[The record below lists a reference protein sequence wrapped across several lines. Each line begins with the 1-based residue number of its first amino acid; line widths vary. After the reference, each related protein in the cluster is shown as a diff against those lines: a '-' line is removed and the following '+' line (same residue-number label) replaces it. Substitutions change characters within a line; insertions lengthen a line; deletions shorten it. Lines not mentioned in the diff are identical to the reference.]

1 MRNPLRR
8 RLLVVA
14 APLAAVAVLAA
25 TAPVTA
31 RADAPPYTDPASV
44 GRLTLCDTAG
54 HAISRGN
61 IHTKP
66 FVWRAVGSTPGT
78 GPYKSE
84 SGRTA
89 ALYGYQPKS
98 DTPPDEWNGEYLTAS
113 STYSNASLPMA
124 GATASDPSLAD
135 LLSDYPPRWDGLV
148 QLRMFLGAPRQ
159 ATKTDSYNSAT
170 IRVSGD
176 RWTLL
181 DGGDAPCNSGT
192 AQSAELVLP
201 SVRALGTPAANA
213 TTDVPAKPG
222 TKPGSSQ
229 VGATASPSGVGDRA
243 VAGNHIDASASS
255 SSMSNAAII
264 GWVAGALVI
273 ACVTAV
279 GIWWRLGRRAG
290 PG

>member
-1 MRNPLRR
+1 MRTPAPLRR
-8 RLLVVA
+8 L
-14 APLAAVAVLAA
+14 PLAIAVALMALAVWS
-25 TAPVTA
+25 TAA
-31 RADAPPYTDPASV
+31 WADAPPYTDPAST

-54 HAISRGN
+54 HSVTSGN

-66 FVWRAVGSTPGT
+66 FVWRAVGSAPGT
-78 GPYKSE
+78 GPYRSE
-84 SGRTA
+84 AGRTA

-113 STYSNASLPMA
+113 SAYSNSALPMA
-124 GATASDPSLAD
+124 GATAADPSLAD
-135 LLSDYPPRWDGLV
+135 LLSDYPPRWNGLV

-159 ATKTDSYNSAT
+159 ATKTDTYNSAT

-181 DGGDAPCNSGT
+181 DGGNAPCNSGT

-201 SVRALGTPAANA
+201 SVRALGTPAPNA
-213 TTDVPAKPG
+213 TTDAPVKPG
-222 TKPGSSQ
+222 AHRAAAN
-229 VGATASPSGVGDRA
+229 GATTSPSGDSAQSA
-243 VAGNHIDASASS
+243 VAAGARSTASS
-255 SSMSNAAII
+255 RPTSTATLV
-264 GWVAGALVI
+264 GWVVAGVAL
-273 ACVTAV
+273 ACTGAA